1 MGEKQKRRGG
11 EHRGAGAAAGP
22 AAGPAAVGH
31 QECPLPQAR
40 PGGGFEIVLEAAG
53 HPGLCSCSSQYLS

>member
-1 MGEKQKRRGG
+1 MGEKQKRQGG
-11 EHRGAGAAAGP
+11 EHRGAGA